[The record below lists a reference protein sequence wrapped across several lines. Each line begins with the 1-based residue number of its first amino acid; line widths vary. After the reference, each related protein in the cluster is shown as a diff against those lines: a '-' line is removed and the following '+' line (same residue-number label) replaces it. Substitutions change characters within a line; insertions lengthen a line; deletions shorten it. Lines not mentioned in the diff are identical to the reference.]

1 MKNTTI
7 IVTGIV
13 AALVERAVR
22 ASVYGINGDRPACYQ
37 ARRECRG
44 PVEEHLARICPDW
57 NSYGIINARVL
68 DTAGT
73 KTPYAAELTV
83 MYD

>member
-1 MKNTTI
+1 MKNTH
-7 IVTGIV
+7 IVITGFL

-22 ASVYGINGDRPACYQ
+22 SSAYGINGDRPACYQ

-44 PVEEHLARICPDW
+44 LVEEHLARICPKW
-57 NSYGIINARVL
+57 NSYGIVDARVL
-68 DTAGT
+68 DTTGT
-73 KTPYAAELTV
+73 KTPYMVELTV